1 MEKILRE
8 ILTDDRALIF
18 RNNELLVALEK
29 KVPPNLRREFSAI
42 KIALKLNVGRFFAV
56 TEDDYVGKYRVI
68 LSLIE
73 GGLNE
78 DKINSVLKTFAR
90 ALSTDA
96 ENVANSA
103 EIARLQNRIA
113 ELEEQ
118 LQAKSSACEEEI
130 VKDSPRKFIW
140 DSDELFVAK
149 STGE

>member
-18 RNNELLVALEK
+18 RGNELLVALEG

-42 KIALKLNVGRFFAV
+42 KIALELNVGRFFA
-56 TEDDYVGKYRVI
+56 TAQDDYVGKYRVI

-78 DKINSVLKTFAR
+78 DKINFVLRTFSH
-90 ALSTDA
+90 ALSADA
-96 ENVANSA
+96 EDVANLA

-113 ELEEQ
+113 ELEGQ
-118 LQAKSSACEEEI
+118 LKAQSSPVNEP
-130 VKDSPRKFIW
+130 PRKFIW
-140 DSDELFVAK
+140 DSDKLFVAK
-149 STGE
+149 RIGE